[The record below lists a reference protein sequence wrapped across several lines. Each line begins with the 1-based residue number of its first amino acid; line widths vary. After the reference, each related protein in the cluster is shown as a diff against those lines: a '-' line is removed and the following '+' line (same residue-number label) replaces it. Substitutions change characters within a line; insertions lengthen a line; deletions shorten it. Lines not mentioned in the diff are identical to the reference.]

1 MLQSTVQLAL
11 DFLSPESLRES
22 ARMGQEIRCL
32 PNHQDAKLKMLEV
45 ITDQLLYAIY
55 IPFGTKRNLR
65 LLLSDIQ
72 IGKIS
77 LYAASFAVREI
88 QKITLDP
95 K

>member
-1 MLQSTVQLAL
+1 
-11 DFLSPESLRES
+11 
-22 ARMGQEIRCL
+22 MGQEIRCL

-45 ITDQLLYAIY
+45 ITVISCFMLIY

-65 LLLSDIQ
+65 LLSTDIQ